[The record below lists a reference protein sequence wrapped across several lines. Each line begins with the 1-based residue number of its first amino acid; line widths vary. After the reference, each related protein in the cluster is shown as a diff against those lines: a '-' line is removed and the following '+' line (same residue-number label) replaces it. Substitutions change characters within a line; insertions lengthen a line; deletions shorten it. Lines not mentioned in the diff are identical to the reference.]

1 MLQCFAN
8 QNTHV
13 YHQTVNIV
21 VFYLKIIK
29 IPTQMGEHSCNRTQL
44 SLKQK
49 EGIARMNNTER
60 LSEFE
65 LIKSKHYNGALYGN
79 NLKKN
84 TRETFQ
90 SITKIIS

>member
-49 EGIARMNNTER
+49 EGIARINNTER

-65 LIKSKHYNGALYGN
+65 LIKSKHYNGAFYGN
-79 NLKKN
+79 N
-84 TRETFQ
+84 F
-90 SITKIIS
+90 